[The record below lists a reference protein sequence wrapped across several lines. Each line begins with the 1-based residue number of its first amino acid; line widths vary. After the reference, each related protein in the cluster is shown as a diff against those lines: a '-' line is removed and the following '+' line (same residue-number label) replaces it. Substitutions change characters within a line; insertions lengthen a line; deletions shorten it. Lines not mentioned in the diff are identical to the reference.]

1 MSTETRDEQT
11 ADPDKETPVTDKPQD
26 EERDETPQANDADQT
41 PDEQPEE
48 TPEQPEPA
56 EDSKAGREAAKYR
69 RQAREAEAE
78 RDALAEQLTAARDE
92 IVRQRLAQ
100 PVQIE
105 VLNADGTRK
114 ANFGAEGHQ
123 RNVMLNHPDDLFR
136 FTDLTPADLFTEDGR
151 LDNERLT
158 AAVAEL
164 HQSRPELCGT
174 PKLIVPGVG
183 KVPENMTLK
192 PAFEAAFAPPQ
203 H

>member
-11 ADPDKETPVTDKPQD
+11 ADPDKETPVTDKPQG
-26 EERDETPQANDADQT
+26 ENQDETPEPEAEKGKQT
-41 PDEQPEE
+41 E
-48 TPEQPEPA
+48 PEQTDETPEPA
-56 EDSKAGREAAKYR
+56 EDGKAGREAAKYR
-69 RQAREAEAE
+69 RQARQAEAE

-105 VLNADGTRK
+105 ILNPDGTRK
-114 ANFGAEGHQ
+114 TNFGAEGHQ

-136 FTDLTPADLFTEDGR
+136 FTDLTPSDLFTEDGR

-164 HQSRPELCGT
+164 HKARPELCGT
-174 PKLIVPGVG
+174 PKLIVPTAG